1 MGAYASKGVANTA
14 LGISIGSGVLA
25 LLQNGGLS
33 NFLGGG
39 NQLATLQAENA
50 MLKAENYSDK
60 VGKEVY
66 EQTRAENAAQKA
78 ELMGY
83 IKPLA
88 EEAANNRV
96 NIASLQEQL
105 KCCCE
110 KQELREQIL
119 IGKINEVGLATNG
132 RFASLEQTISSLSG
146 QVNSFGALTKTII
159 PLSSVCPEPMRAQNA
174 WVAPTSTTTPSA

>member
-1 MGAYASKGVANTA
+1 MGAYATKGVANTA
-14 LGISIGSGVLA
+14 LGLSIGSGVLT
-25 LLQNGGLS
+25 LLQNGGLGQ
-33 NFLGGG
+33 FLGGG
-39 NQLATLQAENA
+39 NQLAALQAENA

-66 EQTRAENAAQKA
+66 EQTREENAAQKA
-78 ELMGY
+78 ELMSY

-96 NIASLQEQL
+96 NIAKLQEQL

-119 IGKINEVGLATNG
+119 VGKINEVALASNG
-132 RFASLEQTISSLSG
+132 RFASLEQTIQSLSG
-146 QVNSFGALTKTII
+146 QINSFGSLTKMII
-159 PLSSVCPEPMRAQNA
+159 PLSSVCPEPMPAKNE
-174 WVAPTSTTTPSA
+174 WVAPTSTAASAA

>member
-33 NFLGGG
+33 NILGGG
-39 NQLATLQAENA
+39 NQLAALQAENA

-119 IGKINEVGLATNG
+119 IGKINEVALASNG
-132 RFASLEQTISSLSG
+132 RFASLEQTIQSLSG
-146 QVNSFGALTKTII
+146 QMGSFGALTKMII
-159 PLSSVCPEPMRAQNA
+159 PLSSVCPEPMPAKNE
-174 WVAPTSTTTPSA
+174 WVAPTSTTAPAA